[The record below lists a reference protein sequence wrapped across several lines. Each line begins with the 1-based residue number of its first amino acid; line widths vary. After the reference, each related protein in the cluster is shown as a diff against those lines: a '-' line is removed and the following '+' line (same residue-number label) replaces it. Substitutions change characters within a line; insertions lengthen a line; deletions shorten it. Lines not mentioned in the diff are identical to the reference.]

1 MNTFI
6 CCLFLTSLF
15 VIYNVSYSVYQLF
28 IMIKFISYASIVIG
42 LLVVIGAA
50 GDDCGG
56 DCIERAMPLADLML
70 MVAMK
75 Y

>member
-1 MNTFI
+1 
-6 CCLFLTSLF
+6 
-15 VIYNVSYSVYQLF
+15 
-28 IMIKFISYASIVIG
+28 MIKFISYASIVIG

-70 MVAMK
+70 MVAIGLGMMVAGIIGVGVVK
-75 Y
+75 TR